1 MLIKISKHYQSDQW
15 KLHVNFYFH
24 VSIHAFPIINHVQ
37 CVLEAMNLGLLVDLN
52 TFYFLAGRIN
62 LFHGDCSS
70 ISGIQRVIPFVWYIP
85 LWIGYYPD
93 ISSKTL
99 QPFFFAT
106 ERLQYLLHLF
116 HQCQA
121 KAATC
126 SLWNG
131 SRISKFRNEWLTP
144 FWLEFTYCLA
154 NY

>member
-1 MLIKISKHYQSDQW
+1 MFPFIHFPSLIMCK
-15 KLHVNFYFH
+15 
-24 VSIHAFPIINHVQ
+24 

-70 ISGIQRVIPFVWYIP
+70 ISGIQRVIPFVRYIL
-85 LWIGYYPD
+85 LWIAHYPD

-99 QPFFFAT
+99 QPFFFFAT
-106 ERLQYLLHLF
+106 ERLQNLLHLF
-116 HQCQA
+116 HQCQV

-131 SRISKFRNEWLTP
+131 FRISKFRNEWLTP
-144 FWLEFTYCLA
+144 FLLEFTYCLA